1 MGTTNTTTV
10 QMTGFAR
17 CVAVAM
23 IITALAVLAGGAWFV
38 VRWYEIFSKLAV

>member
-1 MGTTNTTTV
+1 MATTQPTTV

-23 IITALAVLAGGAWFV
+23 IITALAALAGGVWFV
-38 VRWYEIFSKLAV
+38 LRWCDLFAKLAI